1 MSEERRRRREER
13 EQKHRILYV
22 DDEKYNL
29 TAFKAAF
36 RREYKVFTAET
47 AAEGQEILKEN
58 DIELVITDQRMP
70 EVTGVEFLKNIA
82 PTHPHVIRMILT
94 GFSDVQ
100 DIIAA
105 INEGGVYRYIT
116 KPWDKDDLKITIDRA
131 LESYLLAQ
139 ENRSL
144 VSELQEA
151 NRTLEQKVVERTAE
165 ITKQKEVIE
174 QKNLSILDSINYA
187 ERIQKASLPTQ
198 EEIAESLGEFF
209 ILYMPRDI
217 VSGDFYW
224 FHTLPDPET
233 GNEKVIIAA
242 IDCTGHGVPGAFV
255 SLIGKNLLDQI
266 VTMEGELSPDKILDR
281 LHEEINRALN
291 QEKSENRDGMDMTL
305 CVIDKVAKKMEFA
318 GAKNPLI
325 RVKNGAAEA
334 ETYKTDRSSIGGF
347 MENQASFTKQELELD
362 GTSAIYLFSDGY
374 QDQFGGP
381 KGKKFMKKQMRELL
395 TEIHQKPMSEQ
406 HDILHQKITDWMGE
420 DEAQVDDILVIGMRL

>member
-1 MSEERRRRREER
+1 MSEERRRERREKR
-13 EQKHRILYV
+13 EKKHRILYV

-36 RREYKVFTAET
+36 RREYKIFTAET
-47 AAEGQEILKEN
+47 AEEGQQLMEDN

-70 EVTGVEFLKNIA
+70 EVTGVEFLKKIA
-82 PTHPHVIRMILT
+82 PSHPHVIRMILT

-131 LESYLLAQ
+131 LESYVLAQ
-139 ENRSL
+139 ENRAL
-144 VSELQEA
+144 VEELQEA
-151 NRTLEQKVVERTAE
+151 NRTLEQKVVERTTE

-174 QKNLSILDSINYA
+174 QKNLNILDSINYA

-198 EEIAESLGEFF
+198 ERIAEYLDDFF

-224 FHTLPDPET
+224 FDTQTDAE
-233 GNEKVIIAA
+233 GNEKIFIAA

-266 VTMEGELSPDKILDR
+266 VILEQETEPDAILNR
-281 LHEEINRALN
+281 LHLEINRALN
-291 QEKSENRDGMDMTL
+291 QEQSENRDGMDMTL
-305 CVIDKVAKKMEFA
+305 CVIDKAAGTMEFA
-318 GAKNPLI
+318 GAKNPLLRI
-325 RVKNGAAEA
+325 LIGAQEA

-347 MENQASFTKQELELD
+347 TEERAPFSKQSVSLSEP
-362 GTSAIYLFSDGY
+362 AMYYIFSDGY

-381 KGKKFMKKQMRELL
+381 KGRKFMKKRMRELL
-395 TEIHQKPMSEQ
+395 VEIHEKPIAEQ
-406 HDILHQKITDWMGE
+406 REILHQKITEWMGE
-420 DEAQVDDILVIGMRL
+420 TEPQVDDILVIGMKL